1 MRYSYLIAA
10 GLLAIVG
17 MASAANDPYNG
28 LWKIDD
34 SKSGWSDGNF
44 PKNMSLSIQLKVTGD
59 EIVYHSINDTNKEKK
74 ANTVDYT
81 AKADGKDNPLTGG
94 GRYNMVSIRRVSKD
108 EYEVLEKKDGDVIV
122 FAIWQ
127 MLPGNKTFVRRGMA
141 KGVDGKAHEYEEFFN
156 KQ

>member
-1 MRYSYLIAA
+1 
-10 GLLAIVG
+10 
-17 MASAANDPYNG
+17 
-28 LWKIDD
+28 
-34 SKSGWSDGNF
+34 
-44 PKNMSLSIQLKVTGD
+44 
-59 EIVYHSINDTNKEKK
+59 
-74 ANTVDYT
+74 
-81 AKADGKDNPLTGG
+81 
-94 GRYNMVSIRRVSKD
+94 MVSIRRVSKD